1 MIAVAL
7 ITALLTI
14 IAAKSR
20 HVGPALVCGIAT
32 VAVVAA
38 IVPGFV
44 AGLGSLLGHIATGI
58 GDGLS
63 HAAAS

>member
-7 ITALLTI
+7 IAALLTI
-14 IAAKSR
+14 IAAKGR
-20 HVGPALVCGIAT
+20 HVGPALVLGIAT

-44 AGLGSLLGHIATGI
+44 SGFGTVLGHIATGI
-58 GDGLS
+58 GDGLT
-63 HAAAS
+63 HAAG